1 MFWMTL
7 FLNHEK
13 GKKTMSKELEKQ
25 SEELEQT
32 LAKQLEILKRE
43 SEDWLKVA
51 AVVGAGALL
60 TFAIVKATRKKK
72 VEKTTQALEVLEREG
87 LLNEDIKKRLTQ
99 TKKSRFWPNL
109 SERLLILG
117 LALAKDKIYSA
128 IFSSPSEDTEK
139 KSE

>member
-1 MFWMTL
+1 
-7 FLNHEK
+7 
-13 GKKTMSKELEKQ
+13 MSKELEKK

-32 LAKQLEILKRE
+32 LAKQLELLKKE

-60 TFAIVKATRKKK
+60 TYAIVRTTRKKK
-72 VEKTTQALEVLEREG
+72 QETTEHAIEVLEKEG
-87 LLNEDIKKRLTQ
+87 LLTSDIKKRLTE
-99 TKKSRFWPNL
+99 TKKSSFWPSL
-109 SERLLILG
+109 SQRLVILG

-128 IFSSPSEDTEK
+128 LFTPQEEDP

>member
-1 MFWMTL
+1 
-7 FLNHEK
+7 
-13 GKKTMSKELEKQ
+13 MSKELEKQ